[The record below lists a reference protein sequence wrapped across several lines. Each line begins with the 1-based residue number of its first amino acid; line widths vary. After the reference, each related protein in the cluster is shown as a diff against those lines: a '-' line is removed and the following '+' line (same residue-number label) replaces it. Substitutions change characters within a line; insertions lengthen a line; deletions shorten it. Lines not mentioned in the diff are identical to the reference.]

1 MVFVASH
8 RQGTGDM
15 KTDAELY
22 CDVQAELAW
31 DPRFDH
37 RALSIQ
43 VKEGVVTLTGAVSRY
58 ADRYLAAE
66 VAGNVPGVRAVAN
79 DVGIKI
85 ACQDAS
91 QDTELALAVANALC
105 QGLPASS
112 GIKAIV
118 NKGWVTLTGQADR
131 ESHKLAADRVVRGLA
146 GVVGVVNSIT
156 LASMTEP
163 AEDIH

>member
-1 MVFVASH
+1 
-8 RQGTGDM
+8 M

-43 VKEGVVTLTGAVSRY
+43 VQDGVVTLTGTVNQY

-79 DVGIKI
+79 DVGIKV
-85 ACQDAS
+85 ACQGEWH
-91 QDTELALAVANALC
+91 DTELALAAANALHRD
-105 QGLPASS
+105 LPAVS

-118 NKGWVTLTGQADR
+118 NKGWITLTGQADR
-131 ESHKLAADRVVRGLA
+131 ESHKSAADRVVRGLP